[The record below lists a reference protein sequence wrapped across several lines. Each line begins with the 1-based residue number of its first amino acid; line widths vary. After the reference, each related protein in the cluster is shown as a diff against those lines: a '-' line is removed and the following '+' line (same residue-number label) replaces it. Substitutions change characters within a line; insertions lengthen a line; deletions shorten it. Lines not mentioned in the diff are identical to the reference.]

1 MIFRVNAV
9 VLETLKQ
16 QACKTSQ
23 IPIAQHYRMSWSII
37 SVDRRLR
44 VCDDA
49 KETKL
54 KAAFVEELKKI
65 NVLNFSHFGA
75 WLLPVAYAP

>member
-1 MIFRVNAV
+1 
-9 VLETLKQ
+9 
-16 QACKTSQ
+16 
-23 IPIAQHYRMSWSII
+23 MSWSII

-65 NVLNFSHFGA
+65 NVLNFSDMIA
-75 WLLPVAYAP
+75 SDPL